1 MANAVLEQEIARIQA
16 ARARENERFTR
27 NSVRKTEERAPATE
41 SVQANR
47 RILFDGITYKNGQV
61 FTAEQKQAEALAPVK
76 EVQVKEV
83 RIPSAAER
91 VSQYTAVKSEAPA
104 GRRVLFEGITYK
116 NGELY
121 GVAQKQESAP
131 VAEAVAI
138 AAPVAAPV
146 MAPEGEADDAIPT
159 RRTMDTLRRA
169 EEERVSAARKESV
182 SYALSS
188 KTKLIIAAVALAIVL
203 VIAIICVNTSVIN
216 SLNAD
221 IAQLQETSQALASQ
235 AAEIEQN
242 IAEVTAWENVMEF
255 AKQLGMIIPG

>member
-61 FTAEQKQAEALAPVK
+61 FTAEQKQAEAPAPVK

-131 VAEAVAI
+131 AAEAVAI

-169 EEERVSAARKESV
+169 EEERVSVARKESV

-203 VIAIICVNTSVIN
+203 VIAIICVNTSIIN

-242 IAEVTAWENVMEF
+242 IAEVTAWEHVMEF

>member
-188 KTKLIIAAVALAIVL
+188 KTKLIIAAVAIVL
-203 VIAIICVNTSVIN
+203 VIAIICVNTSIIN

-242 IAEVTAWENVMEF
+242 IAEVTAWEHVMEF

>member
-61 FTAEQKQAEALAPVK
+61 FTAEQKQAEAPVPVK

-104 GRRVLFEGITYK
+104 GRRVP
-116 NGELY
+116 
-121 GVAQKQESAP
+121 S
-131 VAEAVAI
+131 
-138 AAPVAAPV
+138 
-146 MAPEGEADDAIPT
+146 
-159 RRTMDTLRRA
+159 RRCHR
-169 EEERVSAARKESV
+169 
-182 SYALSS
+182 
-188 KTKLIIAAVALAIVL
+188 
-203 VIAIICVNTSVIN
+203 
-216 SLNAD
+216 
-221 IAQLQETSQALASQ
+221 
-235 AAEIEQN
+235 
-242 IAEVTAWENVMEF
+242 
-255 AKQLGMIIPG
+255 